1 MARALNSAE
10 LAWAGASGNAVGE
23 TASWLGS
30 WDALTGGDFLF
41 GIEISN
47 SPSALA
53 LGEVYF
59 IAANGLVYTQTVASN
74 EVDSVAQDSL
84 RGRFRRRCRCH
95 WHSVLRHAYRQPWN
109 QRRQPI
115 AGPSTHRGVGQRVH
129 LPDLNGNQGRRHYG
143 KSHILFC
150 LGVLLLDYRR
160 HGDFVAN

>member
-1 MARALNSAE
+1 MARALNTSE

-30 WDALTGGDFLF
+30 WDALTGGNFLF

-84 RGRFRRRCRCH
+84 RGRF
-95 WHSVLRHAYRQPWN
+95 
-109 QRRQPI
+109 
-115 AGPSTHRGVGQRVH
+115 GGVVGAIGTQYYAMH
-129 LPDLNGNQGRRHYG
+129 TGNPGTNGANPLPDLPR
-143 KSHILFC
+143 IAV
-150 LGVLLLDYRR
+150 LGSGFTYQT
-160 HGDFVAN
+160 